1 MPATL
6 SVPLSARGG
15 VDSFEMLF
23 SQLNSPAL
31 QMFGDFLALLGI
43 LILGKFTIT
52 TIWDILV
59 GVRALMWSRLW
70 KKNFEKRYGGKWAVV
85 TGCTDGI
92 GKAYCHELAK
102 DGLSI
107 VLISRSL
114 EKLNSVAEEIK
125 SLYKVD
131 TAIIQADFS
140 EGRSLYSRI
149 KEQLAGKEIGVLIN
163 NVGVMIPYPKLYEE
177 ITEEEI
183 WRHINV
189 NMGSVAAMMSIIMPQ
204 MLARGK
210 GAVVN
215 IASIAA
221 YGPMPMLSIYAAS
234 KAFVEFLSRAVA
246 CDYFMRRG
254 ITVQTV
260 TPCYVSTNMTSFSKY
275 THSTNLFIPTPAQ
288 FAASA
293 VSSIGYT
300 DYTTGYWTHG
310 IQKWFVHFLPR
321 PVFMWAM
328 FLQQKFL
335 RSTVKTTHRN

>member
-70 KKNFEKRYGGKWAVV
+70 KKNFEKRYGGKWA
-85 TGCTDGI
+85 
-92 GKAYCHELAK
+92 E
-102 DGLSI
+102 
-107 VLISRSL
+107 
-114 EKLNSVAEEIK
+114 